1 MGGVVAVALVGV
13 GVYFG
18 ITNAAAAAATAAATA
33 TAPAAAMPAAAIAT
47 HGVFVNVRIPQDI
60 MLPRHT
66 LLLNSQ
72 PRNTE

>member
-1 MGGVVAVALVGV
+1 VGGVVAVALVGV

-18 ITNAAAAAATAAATA
+18 ITNAAAAAATA